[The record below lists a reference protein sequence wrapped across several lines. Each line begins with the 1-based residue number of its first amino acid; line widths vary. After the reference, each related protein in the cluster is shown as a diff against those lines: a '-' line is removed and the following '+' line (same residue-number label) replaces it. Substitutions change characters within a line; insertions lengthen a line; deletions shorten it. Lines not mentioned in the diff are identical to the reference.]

1 MSNATGFAEIA
12 GSFIEAWADNLIEPY
27 ENQNPLLA
35 SAPFSQGQMMGGKFH
50 WPVRVTTEGGI
61 TFTAPQLTAGDTSAL
76 PYVGARSGYTPDW
89 QIEAPQID
97 GRSRVK
103 YEAIARSMKSV
114 SGEDAKSKKA
124 VRAATKI
131 VMEGLLGSAFKRA
144 EALMLHGR
152 RGLGQVNNNSS
163 VVAASTT
170 PGNELAN
177 PFDNN
182 IAGFIVDIEF
192 TSATWI
198 EGIWIQSEGATFD
211 LFANTAGAPSGTKLN
226 TTINTALSGTFQN
239 GLILTMVN
247 PPTPQT
253 GLVNGTSQVIR
264 LFHSSGTAGGA
275 GVGIIGG
282 ATFNQINASA
292 HVTYESGG
300 PASEFIGLTTM
311 AQNTGTLFNVSGAT
325 YSVARGN
332 TDAAVGNLKL
342 ADLVR
347 RLSRPINKGARG
359 KKIRAVVPTE
369 LFAQFANDE
378 ATLRRYLS
386 SDASAKN
393 GFGNLEMY
401 LPHGGTLEILGH
413 TLQKYGEVLCYVP
426 EEVIRIGAQD
436 ISMIERG
443 KTKDQL
449 ILEVAASPASEM
461 RLYGQFAPL
470 MQAPCHTLSLT
481 GVTF

>member
-12 GSFIEAWADNLIEPY
+12 GDFIEAWADNLIEPY
-27 ENQNPLLA
+27 ENENPLLS
-35 SAPFSQGQMMGGKFH
+35 SAPFSQGEMMGGKFH

-61 TFTAPQLTAGDTSAL
+61 TFTAPQLTAGDSTL
-76 PYVGARSGYTPDW
+76 PYVGARSGYVPDW

-114 SGEDAKSKKA
+114 NGGAADKKKA
-124 VRAATKI
+124 VRDATSV
-131 VMEGLLGSAFKRA
+131 VMEGLLGAAFKRA

-152 RGLGQVNNNSS
+152 RGLGQAANCSS
-163 VVAASTT
+163 IVAAS
-170 PGNELAN
+170 PVAGNELAN
-177 PFDNN
+177 PFDANA
-182 IAGFIVDIEF
+182 AGFIVDIEF
-192 TSATWI
+192 STATWI
-198 EGIWIQSEGATFD
+198 EGVWIQSEGATFD
-211 LFANTAGAPSGTKLN
+211 FFANTSGAPSGTRLN
-226 TTINTALSGTFQN
+226 TTANTVLSSGTNQT
-239 GLILTMVN
+239 GLVLTMVN
-247 PPTPQT
+247 PPTPQA
-253 GLVNGTSQVIR
+253 GLTNGNTTVCR
-264 LFHSSGTAGGA
+264 FFHTSGTAGGV
-275 GVGIIGG
+275 GVGIIG
-282 ATFNQINASA
+282 AVTYAQCAVA
-292 HVTYESGG
+292 HVCYESGG

-311 AQNTGTLFNVSGAT
+311 AQNTGTLFAVSGAT

-332 TDAAVGNLKL
+332 TDSSVGNLKL

-378 ATLRRYLS
+378 ATLRRYMS

-413 TLQKYGEVLCYVP
+413 TLQKAGEVLCYVP
-426 EEVIRIGAQD
+426 KEVIRVGAQD

-443 KTKDQL
+443 KSKEKF
-449 ILEVAASPASEM
+449 ILEVAQSPSSEM

-470 MQAPCHTLSLT
+470 AQAPCHMLSLT
-481 GVTF
+481 GVTY